1 LNEVKP
7 NRYLKSG
14 VRVMQYRRS
23 RAKGAT
29 FFFTVVTHDRKKI
42 LCNEKSVSRLE
53 KGEQGVWQRRFW
65 EHQIRNEVNFVRY
78 VEYIHY
84 NPVKHGLV
92 RSPCDWPYSS
102 FHRYVKQG
110 IYDSDWGSGVEMK
123 FDTKVEYE

>member
-1 LNEVKP
+1 
-7 NRYLKSG
+7 
-14 VRVMQYRRS
+14 MQYRRS

-65 EHQIRNEVNFVRY
+65 EHQIRDEVDFVRH

>member
-1 LNEVKP
+1 MNEVKP

-23 RAKGAT
+23 RTKGAT

-42 LCNEKSVSRLE
+42 LYNEKSVSRLE
-53 KGEQGVWQRRFW
+53 KGALGVWQRRFW
-65 EHQIRNEVNFVRY
+65 EHQIGNEVDFVRH

-123 FDTKVEYE
+123 FDAKVGYE

>member
-1 LNEVKP
+1 MNEVKP

-42 LCNEKSVSRLE
+42 LYNEKSVSRLE
-53 KGEQGVWQRRFW
+53 KGELGVWQRRFW
-65 EHQIRNEVNFVRY
+65 EHQIGNEVDFVRH

-110 IYDSDWGSGVEMK
+110 IYDSDWGVWCLDGI
-123 FDTKVEYE
+123 

>member
-1 LNEVKP
+1 MNEVKP

-53 KGEQGVWQRRFW
+53 KGEQGV
-65 EHQIRNEVNFVRY
+65 
-78 VEYIHY
+78 
-84 NPVKHGLV
+84 
-92 RSPCDWPYSS
+92 
-102 FHRYVKQG
+102 
-110 IYDSDWGSGVEMK
+110 YDSDWGAGVEVK
-123 FDTKVEYE
+123 FDAKVGYE